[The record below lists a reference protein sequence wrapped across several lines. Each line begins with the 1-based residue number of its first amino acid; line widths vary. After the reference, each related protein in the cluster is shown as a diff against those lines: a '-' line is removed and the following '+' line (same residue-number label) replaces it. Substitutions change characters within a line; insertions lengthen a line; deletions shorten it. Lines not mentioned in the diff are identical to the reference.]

1 MTLSSTPQAW
11 TLEMG
16 YGSLVEYLFTF
27 SYPSTGTLFPITGMT
42 WEYVVRA
49 TGTSGGSPLI
59 SITTSS
65 SADGVLTV
73 STAAS
78 TVLLTLYPAATS
90 GLAPQQYYHS
100 LWMSPGGDTAFTWF
114 SGALIVQGNPQP

>member
-16 YGSLVEYLFTF
+16 YGSYQQWLFTF
-27 SYPSTGTLFPITGMT
+27 TYPSTGALFPIADMT
-42 WEYVVRA
+42 WEYVARVSP
-49 TGTSGGSPLI
+49 TDDSTPLI
-59 SITTSS
+59 SVTPSVNS
-65 SADGVLTV
+65 QGVLTV
-73 STAAS
+73 GTATS